1 RRPHAGRGPGGVE
14 QRPPRAADAARGARR
29 EPRRLRAGRAL
40 RRGDAL
46 AAGRAGGRRD
56 ELLRVRAP
64 GAGVA
69 RRARPRGRAGRA
81 VGGAGEGAEVSAG
94 ELERWLAAA
103 RARVPYDN
111 QLAQLNLI
119 DSHDTT
125 RLLTAVGGDP
135 ARMAL
140 AVTLLFTYP
149 GVPCIYYG
157 DEIGLE
163 GGRDPDCRRC
173 FDWDRAHWNA
183 ALHAHYRRLIGW
195 RKARPE
201 LRRGA

>member
-1 RRPHAGRGPGGVE
+1 M
-14 QRPPRAADAARGARR
+14 
-29 EPRRLRAGRAL
+29 
-40 RRGDAL
+40 
-46 AAGRAGGRRD
+46 
-56 ELLRVRAP
+56 
-64 GAGVA
+64 
-69 RRARPRGRAGRA
+69 
-81 VGGAGEGAEVSAG
+81 
-94 ELERWLAAA
+94 
-103 RARVPYDN
+103 
-111 QLAQLNLI
+111 
-119 DSHDTT
+119 
-125 RLLTAVGGDP
+125 LTAVGGDP

-201 LRRGA
+201 WRHGAYQTLAVDGDALVFARYTERSVTLVAVNRGAEPVVLAVPLGDLPVVATRWHGADGEALALAGGEIAIPASGFALGFGEA